1 MLSFSYISHP
11 IRILTYIDN
20 DTRAIMD
27 ELLKLHTNIELRPL
41 PQTLQTRLNTLI
53 ADRKYSL
60 EFEVKDDLHVAVGL
74 ATYSNSESIV
84 WTHTS
89 FFENLWI
96 QAELQM
102 AEHTP
107 ELKN

>member
-1 MLSFSYISHP
+1 M
-11 IRILTYIDN
+11 
-20 DTRAIMD
+20 
-27 ELLKLHTNIELRPL
+27 
-41 PQTLQTRLNTLI
+41 
-53 ADRKYSL
+53 

-107 ELKN
+107 ELKNYPHNPKVEKLSTPKPSSSWAFLIP